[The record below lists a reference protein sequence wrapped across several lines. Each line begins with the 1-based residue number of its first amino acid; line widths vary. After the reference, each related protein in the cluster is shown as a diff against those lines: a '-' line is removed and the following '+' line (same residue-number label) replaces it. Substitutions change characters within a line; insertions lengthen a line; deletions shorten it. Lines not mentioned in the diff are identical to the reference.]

1 MGMSSSPV
9 GEEQG
14 TRGGVGLIRGE
25 ERGLAVR
32 LDACGRALAEL
43 LADPRPDRG
52 QAVVAALLKEGREC
66 AASDI
71 NFEPDAGGGG
81 DIFFRVGGVLRQVA
95 RFGGGEWC
103 GLSAAVEAAAVDI
116 QPGKFGVREGRFS
129 AGGEGSEV
137 DFKVYFIPQPSR
149 TGNIIIRPGNEG
161 GVATIGDGADLI
173 SIEQKRNIDKKVF
186 IWQMGKVGSSTV
198 FKSLRP
204 YANPGISLAP
214 VVGES
219 PRWLIHHNLIQTHSI
234 KPLYDVLHHSE
245 EEFVIIS
252 LVRDLLARNI
262 STIFQSMNY
271 REPWRNDYFIAGVEE
286 FQAMPYEQ
294 QEQAIIGHLRRLNTG
309 SSVSSW
315 YDNLL
320 KSHFYY
326 PDIDRHFID
335 VYAKPFDWERGFQTY
350 ESKSGRVRMIIIR
363 LENLD
368 NVAVELGKFMGLDD
382 FKLRHDNLASDK
394 WYQPIYKKFNSRY
407 KPTVAELQSIYGSK
421 FMNYFYSPGQ
431 INSLASRWR

>member
-1 MGMSSSPV
+1 MTNCIDKDKAVAHEVP
-9 GEEQG
+9 
-14 TRGGVGLIRGE
+14 IRGDLTA
-25 ERGLAVR
+25 R
-32 LDACGRALAEL
+32 LAEL
-43 LADPRPDRG
+43 GRWLTARLAQPG
-52 QAVVAALLKEGREC
+52 QRRAALAALLDEGRRL

-71 NFEPDAGGGG
+71 HLEPADSGG
-81 DIFFRVGGVLRQVA
+81 DEVCFRVEGVLRRVA
-95 RFGGGEWC
+95 RIDQAASRELRAAIREAAGRFVPGQF
-103 GLSAAVEAAAVDI
+103 AVE
-116 QPGKFGVREGRFS
+116 EGRIAWEA
-129 AGGEGSEV
+129 AGGRA
-137 DFKVYFIPQPSR
+137 DFSVYLIPQT
-149 TGNIIIRPGNEG
+149 TGPGNVIIRPAPESGPRVCPARDRKVRG
-161 GVATIGDGADLI
+161 
-173 SIEQKRNIDKKVF
+173 IDQKVF

-368 NVAVELGKFMGLDD
+368 EVAGELGKFMGLDD
-382 FKLRHDNLASDK
+382 FKLRHDNLASYK